1 MNRRALHSRTVPVP
15 YVSQPEVAESCS
27 GEFKSRTGDRK
38 ETGKCNKALCDGKSV
53 SYRIC
58 TEVEAFIQILT
69 ASKRFKKHSD
79 SFPEQAIP
87 WNTNTQQETILD
99 LTVLNM
105 NELDSWLKEGTSL
118 KFSRSLQW
126 GQSC

>member
-1 MNRRALHSRTVPVP
+1 MNRRALHSRTVSVP
-15 YVSQPEVAESCS
+15 PVSQPEVEESCS
-27 GEFKSRTGDRK
+27 GEFKSSTGDRK
-38 ETGKCNKALCDGKSV
+38 ETGTCNKAFCDGKSV

-69 ASKRFKKHSD
+69 ASKCFKKHSD
-79 SFPEQAIP
+79 SFPEQAIT

-99 LTVLNM
+99 LTSLNM
-105 NELDSWLKEGTSL
+105 NESDGWLKEGTSL
-118 KFSRSLQW
+118 KFSRSLHW